1 MATKNGRLMLSRR
14 AKGRKVLSN
23 LIERSPLPL
32 RGSVSPRRLFECSS
46 RQHSKDV
53 LVLVKNF
60 CNQHRVGLI
69 TSKKKLRRAV
79 DRNRF
84 RRIARASL
92 RTLDT
97 NTGFDVIFMAKAHSR
112 FTSSDLFSSARATA
126 LKAVSK
132 STPKRNDRPGPV
144 DFSAIG
150 SWYQLVISPL

>member
-1 MATKNGRLMLSRR
+1 
-14 AKGRKVLSN
+14 

-32 RGSVSPRRLFECSS
+32 RGSVQFQDVFSNADS

-53 LVLVKNF
+53 LVLVKKNF

-92 RTLDT
+92 LTLATD
-97 NTGFDVIFMAKAHSR
+97 TGFDVIFMAKAPI
-112 FTSSDLFSSARATA
+112 TDLHQSTCSHRLGQQL

-132 STPKRNDRPGPV
+132 ATPKT
-144 DFSAIG
+144 
-150 SWYQLVISPL
+150 Q